1 MALRLS
7 KAFAGGITNM
17 LPRMNSRLRYSAA
30 RAVFFISVGTGFLA
44 AADICMK
51 NLAGAHSLPAIL
63 FVRNL
68 MILGVIFIILRRA
81 GEWANARSA
90 MLPPQLLHG
99 ICMGTAPLLFYYAL
113 MFIPV
118 AETTAIFLLIPVIV
132 SLLAVPVLK
141 ERADPRRLVA
151 AVLGFAGTLVIVRP
165 GTDAFTPIALL
176 VLAAAILA
184 ACYQL
189 LTRLLAGRQGALA
202 SLFYPWVIGTL
213 LCTPFA
219 SLR

>member
-1 MALRLS
+1 MGLTKAIPRCRSASGAGRSAERFVVSAADGRCAGRAGLFRYKRPSLAMALRLS

-132 SLLAVPVLK
+132 SLLAVPVL
-141 ERADPRRLVA
+141 
-151 AVLGFAGTLVIVRP
+151 
-165 GTDAFTPIALL
+165 
-176 VLAAAILA
+176 
-184 ACYQL
+184 
-189 LTRLLAGRQGALA
+189 
-202 SLFYPWVIGTL
+202 
-213 LCTPFA
+213 
-219 SLR
+219 